1 MKPLLRCWTPAQSQG
16 KVTNQ
21 RRPGSIRPTRDER
34 KIKKNKDAGTK
45 VKSKE
50 YEFSIKGLREA
61 LGKLMTSS
69 NTFGKMTAFMIML

>member
-1 MKPLLRCWTPAQSQG
+1 MAAFT
-16 KVTNQ
+16 
-21 RRPGSIRPTRDER
+21 
-34 KIKKNKDAGTK
+34 
-45 VKSKE
+45 